1 MAARAC
7 WSDGALITR
16 SRAATRNWF
25 EKTENCR
32 TKWRELGVRRL
43 PVAEPAGIGVVGDD
57 AVVEQVAVDA
67 IKELAERLDLGLGK
81 LTRRSRSSI
90 RGESKS

>member
-16 SRAATRNWF
+16 SKAATRNWF

-32 TKWRELGVRRL
+32 TKWRELGVGRL
-43 PVAEPAGIGVVGDD
+43 PVAEPARVGVVGDD
-57 AVVEQVAVDA
+57 PVVQQVAVDA
-67 IKELAERLDLGLGK
+67 FEELAERVDLRLGQ
-81 LTRRSRSSI
+81 LAVRSRSSI
-90 RGESKS
+90 RGETKS